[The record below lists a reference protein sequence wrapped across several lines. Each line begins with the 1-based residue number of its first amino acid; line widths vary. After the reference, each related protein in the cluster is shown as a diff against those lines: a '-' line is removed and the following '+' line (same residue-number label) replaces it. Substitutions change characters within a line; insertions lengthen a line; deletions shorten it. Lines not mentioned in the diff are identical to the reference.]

1 MKNCFIYFLQ
11 ETFGEFFIKIGKA
24 KNLSRRHSTLQIANP
39 HKLKLIGYIRGNSE
53 TEKKLHNK
61 FQNLKHR
68 GEWFR
73 PDEELLRY
81 IALNTIGSY
90 CWQNN
95 KYYKTNENPTA

>member
-53 TEKKLHNK
+53 TEKNCTIS
-61 FQNLKHR
+61 
-68 GEWFR
+68 FR
-73 PDEELLRY
+73 TSSIE
-81 IALNTIGSY
+81 GSGSVLTRSY
-90 CWQNN
+90 LG
-95 KYYKTNENPTA
+95 TLP